1 MYALRCERCKVNCSS
16 RVREERGGVARADSA
31 AHDLVRVPLHRQ
43 LAVRLFD
50 LVLGGLPAHAQR
62 LRAPRD
68 SSAERAP
75 CRSDSA
81 SRTRTA
87 RRHARRRPRAPTHPI
102 VVGRHRAAICALTSP
117 AASST
122 CRPAGVLQKCPSKVL
137 FFLDPSSWQTGRTFP
152 GRMVGATL

>member
-1 MYALRCERCKVNCSS
+1 M
-16 RVREERGGVARADSA
+16 ARADSA

-117 AASST
+117 AP
-122 CRPAGVLQKCPSKVL
+122 PAARGLQKVH
-137 FFLDPSSWQTGRTFP
+137 FFFSIPIR
-152 GRMVGATL
+152 A